1 MQTRPRESVCHP
13 IFIKTDLDA
22 TDKEDDSIIIVD
34 QNKGDILKAITS
46 CLEQPLCH
54 ILQELSDLHSECTE
68 KMNEIMALKKMMLNH
83 IEDTMTPTVPID
95 IKRYLIE

>member
-34 QNKGDILKAITS
+34 QNKGEILKAITS

-68 KMNEIMALKKMMLNH
+68 KMKIMALKKMMLNH

-95 IKRYLIE
+95 IKRYLTE